1 MSLKFLFDNNLS
13 PHLAA
18 GVAEFSRTDARVAQ
32 VVHLRSRFPA
42 NTPDEVWLPALA
54 GEGGWSII
62 SCDHFKKTTAER
74 ELVRRHGL
82 LVFVLDRQWAGKPFW
97 EMSARFVE
105 WWPTILGVAELTSKA
120 AYRVPYKRQGQKTLE
135 QIRA

>member
-18 GVAEFSRTDARVAQ
+18 GMAEFSRTDARVAQ

-42 NTPDEVWLPALA
+42 NTPDEVWLPTLA

-62 SCDHFKKTTAER
+62 SCDQFKKTIAER

-82 LVFVLDRQWAGKPFW
+82 SVFVLDRQWAGKPFW
-97 EMSARFVE
+97 EMSARL
-105 WWPTILGVAELTSKA
+105 IA
-120 AYRVPYKRQGQKTLE
+120 R
-135 QIRA
+135 RA